1 MASQSAVEGSVE
13 VEYQAS
19 SGEFSASSLRQWK
32 ECPRRFYSLLAV
44 SRYPGGVMAGFDYGR
59 MAGSLAS

>member
-19 SGEFSASSLRQWK
+19 SGEFSASSLVR
-32 ECPRRFYSLLAV
+32 LLTSVEGLPAPFLKPV
-44 SRYPGGVMAGFDYGR
+44 GGFPAILVV
-59 MAGSLAS
+59 